1 MYQQALK
8 LNDFKAFFNLSVR
21 GCNFLMRKII
31 VRRKRQFA
39 AALVPYWIVVG
50 LPRAAFMEKYH
61 LSDDTSCRM
70 AGAYPLPRMD
80 FDPQA
85 YGQPI
90 LNGKTLEIEADDDAT
105 TVFAVTAEGL
115 LSNELTLDEKEPSCR
130 VLVTT
135 KGGWKRRRIPRSQ
148 KCKAYRARYLAFPR
162 LTAFALCVMVDA
174 PTENRVDFSSRKD
187 SFRHASCK

>member
-1 MYQQALK
+1 
-8 LNDFKAFFNLSVR
+8 
-21 GCNFLMRKII
+21 MRKII

-115 LSNELTLDEKEPSCR
+115 LSNELTLGEKEPSCR

-135 KGGWKRRRIPRSQ
+135 KGGWKTPPYP
-148 KCKAYRARYLAFPR
+148 A
-162 LTAFALCVMVDA
+162 LTKM
-174 PTENRVDFSSRKD
+174 
-187 SFRHASCK
+187 

>member
-1 MYQQALK
+1 M
-8 LNDFKAFFNLSVR
+8 
-21 GCNFLMRKII
+21 
-31 VRRKRQFA
+31 
-39 AALVPYWIVVG
+39 PYWIVVG

-135 KGGWKRRRIPRSQ
+135 KGGWKTPPYP
-148 KCKAYRARYLAFPR
+148 A
-162 LTAFALCVMVDA
+162 LTKM
-174 PTENRVDFSSRKD
+174 
-187 SFRHASCK
+187 